1 MVEPPIGFHGK
12 TGIGA
17 LTGISAVGQQDTF
30 LYSKETSSTTYN
42 HKSFTQTTPY
52 YRYYKPIQTKFLGQ
66 EIRHVFK
73 PKEMGDL
80 LTALMLKFKFP
91 TSIEP
96 VSCLYNLGVSMIER
110 VDLIIGGEIIQS
122 LEGDWMS
129 MYESMHSK
137 NQTRTNTLNL
147 MFNLGKEYNQQKI
160 LTPYDTNQVLFFPIP
175 FFFNSHYTVNNVDTT
190 SFKTP
195 LPLCALNTEIT
206 VVIKFLPF
214 QSIISDTTQFGPN
227 PEDITDFLFITEEIV
242 LTNTERLSI
251 MSIPQTYPI
260 EKIVT
265 ERESLPTSLDRSYR
279 YYLNSLYSF
288 RAIFWNFKYEQGDLF
303 NPEYYTPIKQA
314 RIDTLGKTNRNE
326 FQNPLFFQE
335 FQSYI
340 HDYNNHGTFY
350 GYSFSEQP
358 LVVISGDYEYKPPRP
373 QSAYVEF
380 TYSAA
385 PVGYILWSEFF
396 NQGGQNFDLSYNNI
410 FLDTSVNSIL
420 SFNSGQYSNFKTD
433 LVRIGIPT
441 TSYSDTTNLSDPY
454 IMRFEPWTDGG
465 NIKVSS
471 TSYVNINSNTL
482 AFPLSPSSSINM
494 KIFYLTIVNCLFK
507 DGNAVI
513 I

>member
-1 MVEPPIGFHGK
+1 MVEPPTGFHGS
-12 TGIGA
+12 TGVGA
-17 LTGISAVGQQDTF
+17 LTGISAVGLQDTF
-30 LYSKETSSTTYN
+30 LYSKEESPTSHT
-42 HKSFTQTTPY
+42 HKSFTQTTPC

-73 PKEMGDL
+73 PQEMGDL
-80 LTALMLKFKFP
+80 LTALMLKFRLP
-91 TSIEP
+91 SSVEP

-110 VDLIIGGEIIQS
+110 IDLIVGDELIQS

-129 MYESMHSK
+129 MYESMHST

-147 MFNLGKEYNQQKI
+147 MFNLGREYNQQKTLI
-160 LTPYDTNQVLFFPIP
+160 PNDTTQVLFFPIP
-175 FFFNSHYTVNNVDTT
+175 FFFNSHYTDNNVNTK

-195 LPLCALNTEIT
+195 LPLCALKTEIT
-206 VVIKFLPF
+206 IVIKFLPF
-214 QSIISDTTQFGPN
+214 ENIVSDITQFN
-227 PEDITDFLFITEEIV
+227 PDADITDFLFITEEII
-242 LTNTERLSI
+242 LTNQERLAI
-251 MSIPQTYPI
+251 MTIPQIYPI
-260 EKIVT
+260 EKIIT
-265 ERESLPTSLDRSYR
+265 EKDQLPISLDRSYR

-288 RAIFWNFKYEQGDLF
+288 RAIFWNFKYEQGNSF
-303 NPEYYTPIKQA
+303 NPEYYSPIKKA

-358 LVVISGDYEYKPPRP
+358 LTVISGDYEYKPPRP
-373 QSAYVEF
+373 QSAFLEF

-385 PVGYILWSEFF
+385 PVGYTLWSEFF
-396 NQGGQNFDLSYNNI
+396 SQGGQNFNLNYNNI

-420 SFNSGQYSNFKTD
+420 SFNSGQYSNFMTD
-433 LVRIGIPT
+433 IARVGIPT

-454 IMRFEPWTDGG
+454 IMRFEPWTGGG
-465 NIKVSS
+465 NIKISS
-471 TSYVNINSNTL
+471 TSYVNINSDTL
-482 AFPLSPSSSINM
+482 GFPLSPSSSITM
-494 KIFYLTIVNCLFK
+494 KIFYLTIVKCLFK
-507 DGNAVI
+507 DGSASI